1 MQWIQRFFRVAMNV
15 GEPLPGKCFTVWFAA
30 CMRVLISLK
39 CVGGDRIPQSFM
51 LISLFANNRH
61 VCFGVSNLLPINLK
75 DIAVPLYSS
84 SANYLR
90 RYPSFSSNLFIS
102 APYSHRPL
110 PIRSQKLCQ
119 SDICITLY
127 GRTWHYTVSVLLL
140 KAELFYRL
148 STTLSPSSAVK
159 RSHLV
164 TCHTSALPPSAVRGA
179 WNASDSPI
187 RARNIKSFI
196 VMGASY

>member
-61 VCFGVSNLLPINLK
+61 VCFCVSNLLPINLK

-102 APYSHRPL
+102 TPYSHRPL

-119 SDICITLY
+119 SRYLHHALWADMTLHRFSSPSQ
-127 GRTWHYTVSVLLL
+127 GRTLLSIIDDFVSLI
-140 KAELFYRL
+140 
-148 STTLSPSSAVK
+148 
-159 RSHLV
+159 
-164 TCHTSALPPSAVRGA
+164 G
-179 WNASDSPI
+179 
-187 RARNIKSFI
+187 
-196 VMGASY
+196 G